1 MADQS
6 SPADLTPQKQQ
17 LLLAFH
23 QTCWDEMTWR
33 RNAGY
38 RTVILGFG
46 YFAMLIAVI
55 TFNHQ
60 IAHTIRICLAIVI
73 ALGTL
78 FGAGYLT
85 SNYSKYMA
93 AAAQMVM
100 IEEYVGA
107 YDGNFLGSLGALM
120 PQSRRDRPKV
130 PLTRDLVCFW
140 SILAFLIGGLVTAGA
155 ILLM

>member
-1 MADQS
+1 MIWSAHMAEQLATES
-6 SPADLTPQKQQ
+6 AQPNVTLQKQQ

-46 YFAMLIAVI
+46 YFAMLLAVI

-60 IAHTIRICLAIVI
+60 IQQQIRICLAIVI

-78 FGAGYLT
+78 FGAGYLS
-85 SNYSKYMA
+85 SNYSKYIA

-100 IEEYVGA
+100 IEEY
-107 YDGNFLGSLGALM
+107 
-120 PQSRRDRPKV
+120 
-130 PLTRDLVCFW
+130 
-140 SILAFLIGGLVTAGA
+140 
-155 ILLM
+155 